1 MAEIKQMNKLD
12 TILNQYQNSIRYYD
26 KYRSDWARYY
36 KKYRSIYDTDT
47 TKEYFRWRS
56 KLFIPATAAAVDG
69 LVFNLALTLF
79 GPNPFFDVA
88 PREEGDVRR
97 AQLMR
102 ELLMYEFEK
111 SNFKMEFAGNFLKQL
126 SIYGTSFGKVVQ
138 RKITKKTKKR
148 KEIVAVGIN
157 GEIMPTGEY
166 EVQED
171 EEVVYDGPVF
181 ETIDIFDV
189 IISTKAKSLQDTWV
203 IHRTEKTIGELK
215 ALEKM
220 GIYSNVTDLE
230 NLILNTNDPDLQKSE
245 SRKYSTGLPVA
256 WSDEPG
262 DLRKVEILEYWDK
275 KREKVTTIAGRS
287 VIIRDTENPLG
298 IDPFVS
304 ASLWQLP
311 YEVYGIGVPEKCDDL
326 QDQLNAEV
334 NQRLD
339 NRNLRQNLI
348 LKVRRGANVN
358 VRNLISKP
366 GAVWLTDDMTAIEPI
381 QVPDIETSAS
391 FAEENILK
399 QEIEEVT
406 GITKYSKGAGV
417 AGDRT
422 TATEA
427 SIVARSGSKSFAY
440 MVMLIEE
447 SALKPIIEKYYQLT
461 EMFMDKEVILRVL
474 GDKGYEFIALKPE
487 DVRGCYDFIP
497 QGTSELVDKNLKVQ
511 YLIQLLGIA
520 KDDPALNRL
529 AVYKN
534 IWEALGQK
542 NYSELFNLA
551 MQPPMEANVGETGM
565 NQSNIARQ
573 AIDQRMATGA
583 RMGTAQE
590 GAMPVMMGGI

>member
-1 MAEIKQMNKLD
+1 
-12 TILNQYQNSIRYYD
+12 
-26 KYRSDWARYY
+26 
-36 KKYRSIYDTDT
+36 
-47 TKEYFRWRS
+47 
-56 KLFIPATAAAVDG
+56 
-69 LVFNLALTLF
+69 
-79 GPNPFFDVA
+79 
-88 PREEGDVRR
+88 
-97 AQLMR
+97 
-102 ELLMYEFEK
+102 
-111 SNFKMEFAGNFLKQL
+111 
-126 SIYGTSFGKVVQ
+126 
-138 RKITKKTKKR
+138 
-148 KEIVAVGIN
+148 
-157 GEIMPTGEY
+157 
-166 EVQED
+166 
-171 EEVVYDGPVF
+171 
-181 ETIDIFDV
+181 
-189 IISTKAKSLQDTWV
+189 
-203 IHRTEKTIGELK
+203 
-215 ALEKM
+215 
-220 GIYSNVTDLE
+220 
-230 NLILNTNDPDLQKSE
+230 
-245 SRKYSTGLPVA
+245 
-256 WSDEPG
+256 
-262 DLRKVEILEYWDK
+262 
-275 KREKVTTIAGRS
+275 
-287 VIIRDTENPLG
+287 
-298 IDPFVS
+298 
-304 ASLWQLP
+304 
-311 YEVYGIGVPEKCDDL
+311 
-326 QDQLNAEV
+326 
-334 NQRLD
+334 
-339 NRNLRQNLI
+339 
-348 LKVRRGANVN
+348 
-358 VRNLISKP
+358 
-366 GAVWLTDDMTAIEPI
+366 MTAIEPI